1 MSTSSTADYV
11 LLIHL
16 FDQQI
21 QKKGDPVEYRRH
33 RQGDVVT
40 LDSAEARRLLKAKAI
55 APVEEDSSIATEED
69 DSQKEPATG
78 SDTNADAERPAN
90 TATTAEWVE
99 YAVSQGFDRS
109 DMEKL
114 KRAEIIAAVQ

>member
-33 RQGDVVT
+33 HQGDVVT

-55 APVEEDSSIATEED
+55 APVEEDSSIATEEG

-78 SDTNADAERPAN
+78 GDTNADAERPAN